1 MRQITLPAPNTI
13 SFTLSA
19 AELQSSGILM
29 PDGHRHISMGKVE
42 PEDFESLKIARLN
55 GSTILWATICLEQK
69 IERIIVNYFMGP
81 FDGPSQKRHL
91 FENEVIRS
99 ASFQLGF
106 KKQLL
111 EKISNELRVPF
122 GKQRNKLQ
130 GALKKIIFWRNA
142 FAHGHLKL
150 NAQRGVVLCFYAG
163 SHQEQVLDED
173 FWCAVEKTYEECDGM
188 LNELETVT
196 TSKVK

>member
-1 MRQITLPAPNTI
+1 MRQIALPAQNTV
-13 SFTLSA
+13 SFTLNA
-19 AELQSSGILM
+19 TELQGSGILM

-55 GSTILWATICLEQK
+55 GGTILWATVCLEQK
-69 IERIIVNYFMGP
+69 IERVIVNYFMGP
-81 FDGPSQKRHL
+81 FNGPSEKRHL

-99 ASFQLGF
+99 ASFHMGF

-111 EKISNELRVPF
+111 EKISNELCMPS

-130 GALKKIIFWRNA
+130 GALKSIVSWRNA

-150 NAQRGVVLCFYAG
+150 NARRGVVLCFYSG
-163 SHQEQVLDED
+163 SHQEQILDED
-173 FWCAVEKTYEECDGM
+173 FWRTVEKTFEECDGM
-188 LNELETVT
+188 LNELETAT
-196 TSKVK
+196 TRRA